1 MAMFRLNFSDGT
13 YALFDSIKCK
23 LFTSDGNPLDFSAF
37 SHVKC
42 RSSHDHLSET
52 DEVKKT
58 KDIRGKLR
66 FVFGYKCNY
75 ACQYCSQCEN
85 SQKDKTTFAQTLR
98 TAQQLCDVVTGTPRH
113 IELWGGEPLV
123 YLKHLKA
130 VVKIFREKWK
140 NVHIGIVTN
149 GSLITEDVADYLLQE
164 GITVGLSHDGPG
176 QINRTDDPLKR
187 NGKAIIRL
195 AKGLIDKYEKTKYAG
210 FCISATV
217 AKNNFDVVAI
227 QRYFEK
233 VFPFRVVVDYEPVRL
248 IGRAGSLDTFKDVAF
263 DEESLK
269 AYSNSI
275 YALLDEKSKTD
286 GFNTLCSDAQDFISR
301 LVNIVSETQ
310 IHSWCTMETAQT
322 LVVKANGAIL
332 KCHNVDSPLQENG
345 SIYDFENNLVKGLF
359 NWKLRRSCKECPL
372 LQLCNGGCP
381 ESKGNAFAD
390 NCQIFRAEFLP
401 IFVWVINR
409 TFKKRLV
416 SIEGD
421 MSFPIHELIE
431 TPKGKIESVS
441 KIDTTRFPASN

>member
-1 MAMFRLNFSDGT
+1 M
-13 YALFDSIKCK
+13 
-23 LFTSDGNPLDFSAF
+23 
-37 SHVKC
+37 
-42 RSSHDHLSET
+42 
-52 DEVKKT
+52 
-58 KDIRGKLR
+58 
-66 FVFGYKCNY
+66 
-75 ACQYCSQCEN
+75 
-85 SQKDKTTFAQTLR
+85 
-98 TAQQLCDVVTGTPRH
+98 TGTPRH